1 MSDGLGAGVEI
12 DLGLHIG
19 AAVGQAVGEQL
30 DRHWRREEARRRE
43 LNSKI
48 MPLSVDPI
56 PVPLVAGAG
65 TLDVPRLLGPA
76 LGWVFQ
82 LDGMGA
88 QGFTAGTVSVWA
100 SSVAGQG
107 ANIFTFTSAGV
118 FYQRHFRYLRY
129 GERLSFLASGITGT
143 AAIWIAGLAYT
154 EDIQGEVHV

>member
-1 MSDGLGAGVEI
+1 MTEAGAGFEV
-12 DLGLHIG
+12 DVGVHIG
-19 AAVGQAVGEQL
+19 AAVGRAVAEALADHRRAEQ
-30 DRHWRREEARRRE
+30 RRRAW
-43 LNSKI
+43 LNSQI

-56 PVPLVAGAG
+56 PIQLAAGAG
-65 TLDVPRLLGPA
+65 TLDAPRLLGPA

-107 ANIFTFTSAGV
+107 ANVFTFTAAGV

-129 GERLSFLASGITGT
+129 GERLTFQASGITGT
-143 AAIWIAGLAYT
+143 AAIWVAGLAYT